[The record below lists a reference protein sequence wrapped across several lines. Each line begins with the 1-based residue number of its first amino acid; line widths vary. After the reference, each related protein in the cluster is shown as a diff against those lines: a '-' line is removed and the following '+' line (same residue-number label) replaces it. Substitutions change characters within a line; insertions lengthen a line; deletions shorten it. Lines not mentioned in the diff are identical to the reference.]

1 VFRWLLGNPF
11 NFDPSD
17 ILEILLE
24 VTDLIKKK
32 IKSLGSFSPA
42 LTSHE
47 PDPQPNPN
55 RAAAVITRG

>member
-1 VFRWLLGNPF
+1 VFRWLLENPF
-11 NFDPSD
+11 NFEPSD
-17 ILEILLE
+17 ILEILLK

-32 IKSLGSFSPA
+32 KSLGSFSPA

-55 RAAAVITRG
+55 RAATTVAR